1 MSAGIKTGNFAT
13 DWLID
18 RVNDSATKN
27 PETGKYEAGFFEG
40 AIGGAFGLN
49 VDSIEDTKQVNVDNT
64 NANELI
70 RNSTYTRS
78 DLGFSDGEKL
88 TESQVKSAEK
98 SLLEQKQKDKTNEQR
113 TYEAGLRQEGYDR
126 SDKRFLH
133 ERQEARRDRNLTRD
147 LSIQSDDLQMQLAMM
162 DADLADKR
170 MAYDRETRR
179 MDKRDRMIAQLM
191 SGIGQLGGAFAL

>member
-18 RVNDSATKN
+18 RVNDSAKKN
-27 PETGKYEAGFFEG
+27 SETGKYEAGLFEG
-40 AIGGAFGLN
+40 AIGGAFGLD
-49 VDSIEDTKQVNVDNT
+49 VGLIEDTKQVNIDNT

-70 RNSTYTRS
+70 RNSTYTRE
-78 DLGFSDGEKL
+78 DLGFSDDQKL
-88 TESQVKSAEK
+88 TESQVKSATK
-98 SLLEQKQKDKTNEQR
+98 DLLEQKEKDKTNEQR
-113 TYEAGLRQEGYDR
+113 TYEAGIRQEGYDR
-126 SDKRFLH
+126 TDKRYLH

-147 LSIQSDDLQMQLAMM
+147 LSIQSNDLAMQMKLM
-162 DADLADKR
+162 DSDLADKR

-179 MDKRDRMIAQLM
+179 MDRRDRMIAQLM